1 GTAGKTY
8 SLPTQRPALTQDTIY
23 ELSSVCECM
32 WSCVCGGGVLLT
44 FSLFFDTHP
53 DAHILLSCYCIAFFL
68 FLSPAEKWVR
78 GRAIDRGEMDIGS
91 QQSQAIPPGLFW
103 RFHMTVHH
111 PTYVKFNLSLSHNAL
126 LGVYGR
132 RNIPPTHTQF
142 DFVKLL
148 DGKALPRSLTDP
160 ISTAK
165 TPKGLLLSGLQET
178 GFIEYM
184 DPGTWHLAL
193 YNDGRNLETV
203 LLHST
208 PIGEYSMDG
217 CSTDC
222 NGNGEC
228 VAGHCHCFAGFLG
241 PDYSCPV
248 LCSGNGMYEKGRCVC
263 LPGWKGAECN
273 VEEGQCIDPTCSN
286 HGNCIQGIC
295 ICSPAYKGVNCE
307 QVDCVD
313 PQCGGHGVCVRGECV
328 CSAGWAGVSCDDPL
342 PACQEQCSGHG
353 TYLPDSDTCACQP
366 NWTGPDCF
374 TELCPVP
381 CGSHGV
387 CSEGQCQ
394 CEDGWTGAACDQR
407 ACHPRCEEHGQCHD
421 GTCICQPGWEGEHC
435 NIGEG
440 ELLFLLFCLI
450 VSVKKHPN

>member
-1 GTAGKTY
+1 MLNRRVGSGWRCWGVFLIGLQYIEHRETKQECTVKSY
-8 SLPTQRPALTQDTIY
+8 VDSLN
-23 ELSSVCECM
+23 V
-32 WSCVCGGGVLLT
+32 
-44 FSLFFDTHP
+44 
-53 DAHILLSCYCIAFFL
+53 
-68 FLSPAEKWVR
+68 KWVR
-78 GRAIDRGEMDIGS
+78 GRAIDRGEIDVGT

-126 LGVYGR
+126 LGIYGR

-160 ISTAK
+160 VSSAK

-193 YNDGRNLETV
+193 YNDGRNLEQV

-208 PIGEYSMDG
+208 PIDSMDG

-307 QVDCVD
+307 QVDCAD
-313 PQCGGHGVCVRGECV
+313 PQCSGHGVCVRGECV

-353 TYLPDSDTCACQP
+353 TYLPESDTCACQP
-366 NWTGPDCF
+366 NWTGPDCY

-394 CEDGWTGAACDQR
+394 CEEGWIGAACDQR

-435 NIGEG
+435 NIGEPR
-440 ELLFLLFCLI
+440 L
-450 VSVKKHPN
+450 SASRTAPRPKH